1 VKVGDVLKVGD
12 TQGTVEDIGLRST
25 RIRTPDRTV
34 ISLPNGQVANA
45 GLENVS
51 ARDKFWFHHDLSLT
65 RETTALQMRGVLDG
79 VNNLL
84 TQNSLVELDS
94 IRVRFL
100 RFGASSLDVEVV
112 AYVLADD
119 WNAFLEIQQALLL
132 QIMDVVQAAGTQL
145 AIQSHAMY
153 LAGNPVAQW
162 SSAQAMLRTSAADEK
177 LVDEPAATK
186 SA

>member
-1 VKVGDVLKVGD
+1 LKVGD

-25 RIRTPDRTV
+25 RIRTSDRTL

-65 RETTALQMRGVLDG
+65 RETTAIQMRSVLDG
-79 VNNLL
+79 VNNVLA
-84 TQNSLVELDS
+84 QNRLVELDS

-100 RFGASSLDVEVV
+100 RFGASSLDVEVF

-119 WNAFLEIQQALLL
+119 WITFLAIQQELLL

-153 LAGNPVAQW
+153 LAVNSALQGIM
-162 SSAQAMLRTSAADEK
+162 AQASLRAPAPNDKSADE
-177 LVDEPAATK
+177 AAAAE